1 MDLSESLTQFCQLT
15 PELSDLVLGFRI
27 GRTNRKPSLN
37 MLSYDLCRKFGT
49 RSFVQCLP
57 ILPGPDLGDTVKA
70 DSSALN

>member
-1 MDLSESLTQFCQLT
+1 MILVPGANEDGQMVIPKVDVPLMDLSESLTQFCQLT

-49 RSFVQCLP
+49 RSFV
-57 ILPGPDLGDTVKA
+57 
-70 DSSALN
+70 